1 MLDEPRNL
9 KQIRNRQ
16 KEIRKSLLQTTNN
29 TFLQVAGDQFHT
41 LIQIPS

>member
-29 TFLQVAGDQFHT
+29 TFSQVDGDQFHT